1 MSEIDHEIAGEVASL
16 QADIASVLQEL
27 EGLPED
33 HPRYEALFAQLEQA
47 GVALL
52 AYEAEV
58 PTKLE
63 APHREASESALTWS
77 TRAHMA
83 GGVLLGLA
91 PFTGWIGW
99 GWLALALLQV
109 VVGAVLGGNKPGAGR
124 HRQLRYAAAVLTVVT
139 VLVPLLAFDVLPGL
153 VWFVPPVGWAAA
165 SIISFDATQAEGRA
179 KS

>member
-1 MSEIDHEIAGEVASL
+1 MGEIDHEIAGEVASL

-33 HPRYEALFAQLEQA
+33 DPRYEPLFAQLERA
-47 GVALL
+47 GSVLL

-58 PTKLE
+58 PAKLE
-63 APHREASESALTWS
+63 APHREASESVLTWS

-99 GWLALALLQV
+99 GWVVLALLQV
-109 VVGAVLGGNKPGAGR
+109 VVGAVLAGNKPVAGK
-124 HRQLRYAAAVLTVVT
+124 HRQLRYAAAVLSVVT
-139 VLVPLLAFDVLPGL
+139 VLVPLLAFAVLPAL
-153 VWFVPPVGWAAA
+153 VWFVPPVGWVVA
-165 SIISFDATQAEGRA
+165 SVISYDATQAEGRA
-179 KS
+179 TA